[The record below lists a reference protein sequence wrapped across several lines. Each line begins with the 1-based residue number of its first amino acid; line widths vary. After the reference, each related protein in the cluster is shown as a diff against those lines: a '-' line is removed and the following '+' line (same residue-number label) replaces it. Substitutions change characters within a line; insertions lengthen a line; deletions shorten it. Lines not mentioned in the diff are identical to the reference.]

1 MWASFRGHTEVVQL
15 RLDQGESVDLKHKEG
30 RKALLLA
37 SLYGHTELV
46 KLLRDQVQ
54 GASVDPPTVD
64 ENNKDVYKD
73 RWAAPIRGWLGRIR
87 DL

>member
-15 RLDQGESVDLKHKEG
+15 QLDQGASADLKHKEG

-46 KLLRDQVQ
+46 KLLQLQLLDQVQ
-54 GASVDPPTVD
+54 GASIDD
-64 ENNKDVYKD
+64 GNKDVYKD